1 MRKQIFYGLFAFTA
15 TAWLLAAAQ
24 FSTPVAA
31 DDGAFSAGNHALPA
45 QAATPA
51 PDGSTDEAPRIEV
64 VATSAPV
71 VRPTRAVVIG
81 DPTLKVAGIGDTL
94 ALLSAQSG
102 FSITDLAQRNRL
114 TQANMLLVGQQLR
127 MPQPFSPKIALHRVA
142 PGETLLGIAARYG
155 LAPYA
160 LQQMN
165 KLPCADCL
173 VAGQLLRIPQTKVEG
188 NLPQPFT
195 QIDIDPPAPI
205 AGEVMSIRVYTS
217 APLKM
222 LEGQIGKKTLPF
234 FKKAEG
240 LYIAITGIPALQQT
254 EVVNIVL
261 NASTDGDAKT
271 ELQGRIQLAPH
282 NYGFQNVFVSYG
294 LLPLLSPKINEAE
307 QARLDQIYGQYTDEQ
322 WWDGTFK
329 YPAFGDITST
339 YGARRN
345 FNGGVLN
352 TYHSGMDFRAFV
364 GTPVQAP
371 AAGKV
376 VAVEQLDVRGLV
388 VFIDHG
394 RGVFS
399 AYCHLSEA
407 NVRVGQMVK
416 AGDVIAKSGNTGR
429 TEGPHLHWE
438 VAVGGVQVNPAT
450 WLSTVAQ

>member
-1 MRKQIFYGLFAFTA
+1 VRKQFFYGILTFGLTS
-15 TAWLLAAAQ
+15 WLMAAAQ
-24 FSTPVAA
+24 LSTPIAVNAA
-31 DDGAFSAGNHALPA
+31 ITAAGANEFPA
-45 QAATPA
+45 QVATPA
-51 PDGSTDEAPRIEV
+51 PDDSVVDQPRIEV

-71 VRPTRAVVIG
+71 IRPTRAVVVG

-102 FSITDLAQRNRL
+102 FSVTDLAQRNRL
-114 TQANMLLVGQQLR
+114 TQSNVLLVGQQLR
-127 MPQPFSPKIALHRVA
+127 MPQPFTPKIALHRVA
-142 PGETLLGIAARYG
+142 PGDTLLGIAAQYG
-155 LAPYA
+155 LAPYV

-173 VAGQLLRIPQTKVEG
+173 VAGQLLRIPQVTVEG

-205 AGEVMSIRVYTS
+205 AGEVVSIRAYTS
-217 APLKM
+217 APLQSFEGKM
-222 LEGQIGKKTLPF
+222 GNTPLNF
-234 FKKAEG
+234 YKKAEG
-240 LYIAITGIPALQQT
+240 LYIAIVGIPALQQV
-254 EVVNIVL
+254 EVVDINLSAV
-261 NASTDGDAKT
+261 TDSAAKT
-271 ELQGRIQLAPH
+271 ELQGRVQLTPH

-294 LLPLLSPKINEAE
+294 LLPLLNPKLNEAE
-307 QARLDQIYGQYTDEQ
+307 QARLDQIYGKYTDQQ

-329 YPAFGDITST
+329 YPAFGDVTST

-345 FNGGVLN
+345 FNGGILN

-371 AAGKV
+371 ASGQVA
-376 VAVEQLDVRGLV
+376 AVEQLDVRGLV

-407 NVRVGQMVK
+407 NVKVGQMVK

-450 WLSTVAQ
+450 WLASAVQ

>member
-1 MRKQIFYGLFAFTA
+1 MRACY
-15 TAWLLAAAQ
+15 
-24 FSTPVAA
+24 V
-31 DDGAFSAGNHALPA
+31 
-45 QAATPA
+45 
-51 PDGSTDEAPRIEV
+51 E
-64 VATSAPV
+64 
-71 VRPTRAVVIG
+71 RAVVIG

-261 NASTDGDAKT
+261 NASTDGDAKDADAPFEDEKFSWLAVT
-271 ELQGRIQLAPH
+271 RLPANPGMPRVIGRPR
-282 NYGFQNVFVSYG
+282 VSKAG
-294 LLPLLSPKINEAE
+294 IVLPLCTPDGLEQRDARARGSRASRGPAGLGAASDHFSPPRIP
-307 QARLDQIYGQYTDEQ
+307 R
-322 WWDGTFK
+322 
-329 YPAFGDITST
+329 
-339 YGARRN
+339 
-345 FNGGVLN
+345 
-352 TYHSGMDFRAFV
+352 
-364 GTPVQAP
+364 
-371 AAGKV
+371 
-376 VAVEQLDVRGLV
+376 
-388 VFIDHG
+388 
-394 RGVFS
+394 
-399 AYCHLSEA
+399 
-407 NVRVGQMVK
+407 
-416 AGDVIAKSGNTGR
+416 
-429 TEGPHLHWE
+429 
-438 VAVGGVQVNPAT
+438 
-450 WLSTVAQ
+450 